1 MHSCHG
7 KRAGGVRSEKVVF
20 QFPASV
26 GGCGTRASG
35 ASGPPQSNASRSLC
49 LLRHCRKHS
58 GTAEGASCCGVLLAQ
73 NAEQPELERPGLV
86 EAIPADQGAVPSAAT
101 QAASP
106 LWGAASSS
114 HNAVNQTS
122 EERSAGKTARYDL
135 WEPGTGDRPATR
147 WYRATDIPTAIL
159 GRFIDP
165 QAAGHRAGKK
175 PYTGDGT
182 RPWANQ
188 PQLGRMR
195 ISA

>member
-49 LLRHCRKHS
+49 ILRHCRKHS

-86 EAIPADQGAVPSAAT
+86 EAIPADQGTVPSAAT

-106 LWGAASSS
+106 LWGPASSS
-114 HNAVNQTS
+114 HNAVNQLLKS
-122 EERSAGKTARYDL
+122 VVRENCMLRSV
-135 WEPGTGDRPATR
+135 E
-147 WYRATDIPTAIL
+147 
-159 GRFIDP
+159 
-165 QAAGHRAGKK
+165 
-175 PYTGDGT
+175 
-182 RPWANQ
+182 
-188 PQLGRMR
+188 
-195 ISA
+195 